1 MQQGLIELYCGDG
14 KGKTTAAL
22 GLILR
27 ASGRGFK
34 VILCQFLKGWETGEL
49 KTLSLLPGVQ
59 VFRAPG
65 ITKFSFQMSDQEK
78 QTVLQHHDELLAQV
92 IDRCRAENTDMLV
105 LDEAL
110 GACST
115 GLLTESKLL
124 DFLKKKPN
132 GLEVVLTGRNP
143 SPELLHAAD
152 YVSEI
157 CKRKHPYDKG
167 IKARVGIER

>member
-1 MQQGLIELYCGDG
+1 MKQGLIEIYCGDG

-22 GLILR
+22 GLLLR
-27 ASGRGFK
+27 ASGRNLK

-49 KTLSLLPGVQ
+49 KTLPLLPGVE
-59 VFRAPG
+59 VYRAQG
-65 ITKFSFQMSDQEK
+65 ITKFSFQMSPEEK
-78 QTVLQHHDELLAQV
+78 ARVRQDHDELLAKV
-92 IDRCRAENTDMLV
+92 IGLCKEKKADVLV

-110 GACST
+110 CACST
-115 GLLTESKLL
+115 GLLDEAKLL
-124 DFLKKKPN
+124 HFLKTKPA

-143 SPELLHAAD
+143 SKALLEVAD

-167 IKARVGIER
+167 IIAREGIER

>member
-1 MQQGLIELYCGDG
+1 MKQGLIEVYCGDG
-14 KGKTTAAL
+14 KGKTTASL

-34 VILCQFLKGWETGEL
+34 IVLCQFLKGWETGEL
-49 KTLSLLPGVQ
+49 KTLPLLPGVE
-59 VFRAPG
+59 VYRAPG
-65 ITKFSFQMSDQEK
+65 IKKFSFQMSLEEK
-78 QTVLQHHDELLAQV
+78 AKVLKDHDELLAKMENLCRREK
-92 IDRCRAENTDMLV
+92 IDLLV

-115 GLLTESKLL
+115 GLLTENKLL
-124 DFLKKKPN
+124 GFLKSKPE
-132 GLEVVLTGRNP
+132 GLEIVLTGRNP
-143 SPELLHAAD
+143 SQEMLAVAD

-167 IKARVGIER
+167 IVAREGIEK

>member
-1 MQQGLIELYCGDG
+1 MKQGLIEIYCGDG

-34 VILCQFLKGWETGEL
+34 ILLCQFLKGWETGEL
-49 KTLSLLPGVQ
+49 KTLPLLPGVE
-59 VFRAPG
+59 VYRAPG
-65 ITKFSFQMSDQEK
+65 ITKFSFQMSPAEKAKVRQDHDALLEKVVALCREK
-78 QTVLQHHDELLAQV
+78 QADL
-92 IDRCRAENTDMLV
+92 LV

-115 GLLTESKLL
+115 GLLDEDRLL
-124 DFLKKKPN
+124 QFLKTKPA

-143 SPELLHAAD
+143 SPALLEAAD

-167 IKARVGIER
+167 VVARDGIER